1 MIGRRLVATVCALI
15 ATPALL
21 SAQRADR
28 PLGTLREQAAVQQ
41 QWLKERLEVVLPQ
54 LMREYDVAMWVMPM
68 REYNEDPL
76 FKALVS
82 PTTFAARRRT
92 VYVFFD
98 RGAEGVE
105 RLAVGGSSQGG
116 LYQTPRATEKAPDG
130 RPREFWGTDQWSF
143 VADAIRDRNPRS
155 IAVNI
160 SHDHNFADGLSAGE
174 WEQLREAL
182 GPDLAARVTRAEDLA
197 LDYLAVRVPAMDA
210 PYLRMQ
216 ELIHEIIATAFS
228 DEVITPGVTTTED
241 VVWWFRQRFNDLG
254 LDTWFQPS
262 VDVQRAGVNMAD
274 STAPVIQRGDVLHCD
289 VGLTAYRLN
298 TDTQHMAYVLREG
311 ETDAPP
317 GLKDALANANRL
329 QDIVMAELRAGRTGN
344 EVLFASLA
352 AMREAGIDGTVY
364 THAIGEHG
372 HGAGPLIG
380 LWDRQDGVPG
390 RGDVKVRPA
399 TWYSIELQA
408 TTPVSEWNGRRV
420 QMMLEEDAAVTG
432 EGLARWILRR
442 QDDLHLVR

>member
-1 MIGRRLVATVCALI
+1 MTRTRLVAAVCGVLA
-15 ATPALL
+15 APAPLN
-21 SAQRADR
+21 AQSMER
-28 PLGTLREQAAVQQ
+28 PLGSLREQAVLQQ

-54 LMREYDVAMWVMPM
+54 LMREHDVAMWVIPM

-98 RGAEGVE
+98 RGPEGVE
-105 RLAVGGSSQGG
+105 RLAFGGSSQGG
-116 LYQTPRATEKAPDG
+116 LYQTPRATEQAPDG
-130 RPREFWGTDQWSF
+130 RPREFWGEDQWTF
-143 VADAIRDRNPRS
+143 VADAIRERDPRN

-160 SHDHNFADGLSAGE
+160 SRDHNFADGLSAGE
-174 WEQLREAL
+174 WELMQEAL
-182 GPDLAARVTRAEDLA
+182 GPELAARVTRAEDLA
-197 LDYLAVRVPAMDA
+197 LDYLAVRVPGMDE
-210 PYLRMQ
+210 PYRHMQ
-216 ELIHEIIATAFS
+216 EMIHGLIATAFS
-228 DEVITPGVTTTED
+228 SEVITPGVTTNQD
-241 VVWWFRQRFNDLG
+241 VVWWFRQRFNELG
-254 LDTWFQPS
+254 LDTWFQPT

-274 STAPVIQRGDVLHCD
+274 SAAPIIHRGDVLHCD

-311 ETDAPP
+311 ETDAPA
-317 GLKDALANANRL
+317 GLQQALANANRL
-329 QDIVMAELRAGRTGN
+329 QDIVMAELRPGRTGN

-364 THAIGEHG
+364 SHAIGEHG
-372 HGAGPLIG
+372 HGAGPLVG

-390 RGDVKVRPA
+390 RGNVEVRPS

-408 TTPVSEWNGRRV
+408 GTTVPEWNGELVR
-420 QMMLEEDAAVTG
+420 MMLEEDAAVTPDG
-432 EGLARWILRR
+432 ATKWVFRR
-442 QDDLHLVR
+442 QGELHLVR